1 LSFFYVQGKIKDE
14 LQADS
19 VVVSDVYGDGRH
31 VSIDVV
37 SNIFEGKP
45 AAVSIVAVFQATAA
59 QHGLAAV
66 QVCQWPGL
74 LFDAQAQSEQLW
86 QGTARCVTP
95 AIAGAYGVR
104 LSSGTFI

>member
-1 LSFFYVQGKIKDE
+1 VQAKIKDE

-45 AAVSIVAVFQATAA
+45 L
-59 QHGLAAV
+59 H
-66 QVCQWPGL
+66 
-74 LFDAQAQSEQLW
+74 
-86 QGTARCVTP
+86 
-95 AIAGAYGVR
+95 
-104 LSSGTFI
+104 